1 MNTVTCVY
9 FCVCVPQLCD
19 RLRAGSRGEDVMTH
33 VSVRSV
39 NLLCR
44 RHWTQHVW
52 EHNTRVGTCFDG
64 RAVQK
69 ILLMHQPA
77 APIPARQILSSQSSA
92 LPQSIGE
99 VLICCALVCL
109 CRVHCLPVLWF
120 RPSLKLLW
128 TAQHGGTAKSSPLA
142 EREEGPSAPGS
153 ALYTLPLMCHSPR
166 HCKSMALH
174 YYRNNMDQHLACTY
188 CWFMDVCR
196 DFQAEWS
203 STRLYINIRTD
214 HEEAV
219 KIDCRCCCMQNMNVP
234 TTKDDM
240 WRSIWVFVQDTHT
253 IITRIVWINDF

>member
-9 FCVCVPQLCD
+9 FCACVPQLYD
-19 RLRAGSRGEDVMTH
+19 HLRAGSRGEDVMTH

-39 NLLCR
+39 SLLCR

-77 APIPARQILSSQSSA
+77 ASIPARQILSSQSSA

-128 TAQHGGTAKSSPLA
+128 ATQHGGAAKSSPLA
-142 EREEGPSAPGS
+142 EKRRR
-153 ALYTLPLMCHSPR
+153 PLSTGLCSP
-166 HCKSMALH
+166 H
-174 YYRNNMDQHLACTY
+174 T
-188 CWFMDVCR
+188 
-196 DFQAEWS
+196 
-203 STRLYINIRTD
+203 
-214 HEEAV
+214 AV
-219 KIDCRCCCMQNMNVP
+219 NVP
-234 TTKDDM
+234 LYRTPL
-240 WRSIWVFVQDTHT
+240 Q
-253 IITRIVWINDF
+253 INSATLL